1 MKTSVW
7 KNLGSATDALGT
19 GVVNLLYA
27 PIAPYVFVRSAT
39 VTVAVTRGSWAS
51 AFFTG
56 F

>member
-1 MKTSVW
+1 M
-7 KNLGSATDALGT
+7 T
-19 GVVNLLYA
+19 GRPEHLDRGVDRPRPFTGDGLCA
-27 PIAPYVFVRSAT
+27 EIAPYVFVRSAT